1 MRDWCR
7 SGDRVVISIAPTK
20 RAQPELAATIA
31 HGVKNPLAALRS
43 YAQILAGCEEPVGA
57 AALLRFEK
65 ALRIIQEES
74 DRIDGHA

>member
-20 RAQPELAATIA
+20 RAAATIA